1 MHVIIFMCI
10 FQSFHEKVSIISKYF
25 KIRVKNNDLNINNLN
40 NPSLLEIIDVFRVKI
55 MREIIL

>member
-10 FQSFHEKVSIISKYF
+10 FLSFHEKVSIISKYF
-25 KIRVKNNDLNINNLN
+25 KIRVKNNDLKINNLN
-40 NPSLLEIIDVFRVKI
+40 NPSLLDIIDVFRVKI